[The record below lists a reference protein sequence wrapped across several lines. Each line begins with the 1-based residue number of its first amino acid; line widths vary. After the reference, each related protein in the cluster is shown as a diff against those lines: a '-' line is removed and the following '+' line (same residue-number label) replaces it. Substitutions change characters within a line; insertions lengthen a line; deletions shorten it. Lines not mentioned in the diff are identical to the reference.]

1 MTWHTVTDATSY
13 AIYRNGGFLTS
24 TSQTSY
30 TDTGLLPDTTYSYY
44 VVALSGSV
52 SSSPS
57 DTKHATTEPL
67 AGEEEVV
74 PAPTPTIAH
83 TFSHDLSPYSRSSE
97 VTVLQNFLI
106 TRGYLASGNATGYFG
121 PLTTTALQNF
131 QRAQGIVTS
140 GTPATTGFGNFG
152 PQTRQAVNSLLGST
166 SSGTEANQALIE
178 SLQKQIR
185 ELTKQVEELVAQ
197 LAKME

>member
-1 MTWHTVTDATSY
+1 VTDATSY
-13 AIYRNGGFLTS
+13 AIYRNGGLLTS
-24 TSQTSY
+24 TSETSY
-30 TDTGLLPDTTYSYY
+30 TDTGLAPDTTYSYY
-44 VVALSGSV
+44 VKALAGSV

-67 AGEEEVV
+67 GATEEEVV
-74 PAPTPTIAH
+74 PATTPTIAH
-83 TFSHDLSPYSRSSE
+83 TFTHDLSPYSRSSD
-97 VTVLQNFLI
+97 VTILQNFLI
-106 TRGYLASGNATGYFG
+106 THGYLASGNATGYFG

-131 QRAQGIVTS
+131 QRARGIVTS

-152 PQTRQAVNSLLGST
+152 PQTRNAVNSLLGST

-178 SLQKQIR
+178 SLQKQIA